1 MSEKGLKIV
10 SLAIENIM
18 KIRAAFIVP
27 KDNMIVVQGEN
38 EAGKSTVLDSILYAF
53 KGDRSLPE
61 LPVKKGSKKG
71 EIVIKIDGNDKIPPF
86 TITRTIT
93 DKKASIE
100 IEPVEVL
107 HGETPRSFMD
117 KIIGSVSFDPLEFI
131 NQEGKRQRQVL
142 LELIGIN
149 VDELDKKEKA
159 VFDERTIKGRE
170 LKTAEA
176 KVKGLK
182 VWNDVKET
190 EEAKVADLSKKLTE
204 AMTFNQD
211 IKNRESANQ
220 RLKESGMDDKA
231 EIASI
236 NNQIFKLQQQI
247 KDLEDAFLNKREQF
261 RVEHKKLSEI
271 EPIDVEII
279 NAELQSIES
288 KNAKIR
294 DNIAYRNMEAELIST
309 RTAYNVLDS
318 RLEILRIER
327 LKLIQEAAIPVSGLT
342 FYEDGLL
349 FNDIPLSQCSDGAKL
364 MIGTAISMA
373 LNPTMKVLRIKDGS
387 LLGPK
392 NMKILE
398 DLVKEKDFQ
407 LWIERVSDKDQ
418 FDKSGKVGIFIEE
431 GEIIEGGAVADK
443 VADTKKSDPVSTK
456 STKQDEEDW

>member
-27 KDNMIVVQGEN
+27 KDNMIVVQGDN
-38 EAGKSTVLDSILYAF
+38 QAGKSSILDSIIMAF

-61 LPVKKGSKKG
+61 MPVHKGSKKG
-71 EIVIKIDGNDKIPPF
+71 EIIIKIDGNDKIPPF

-93 DKKASIE
+93 DKKASIK

-131 NQEGKRQRQVL
+131 NQEGKKQRQVL

-159 VFDERTIKGRE
+159 IFDERTIKGRE
-170 LKTAEA
+170 LKSVEA

-182 VWNDVKET
+182 VWHDVKET
-190 EEAKVADLSKKLTE
+190 EEIKVADLSKKLTE
-204 AMTFNQD
+204 AMNFNQD
-211 IKNRESANQ
+211 IKNRVLANQ
-220 RLKESGMDDKA
+220 NRKNSGV
-231 EIASI
+231 
-236 NNQIFKLQQQI
+236 KLQEEIDELEI
-247 KDLEDAFLNKREQF
+247 KLAKKKTELAEKKEEFRAEKKELEGMELID
-261 RVEHKKLSEI
+261 I
-271 EPIDVEII
+271 ETL

-294 DNIAYRNMEAELIST
+294 DNITYIKENTALTAVVAAHGALDIELESI
-309 RTAYNVLDS
+309 RAD
-318 RLEILRIER
+318 RI
-327 LKLIQEAAIPVSGLT
+327 KMMQDAAIPVPGLT
-342 FYEDGLL
+342 FDEDGLL
-349 FNDIPLSQCSDGAKL
+349 YNSIPLSQCSDGAKL

-373 LNPTMKVLRIKDGS
+373 LNPTMRVLRIKDGS
-387 LLGPK
+387 LLGTK
-392 NMKILE
+392 NLKLLE
-398 DLVKEKDFQ
+398 EIVKEKDFQ

-431 GEIIEGGAVADK
+431 GEITYPVIADK
-443 VADTKKSDPVSTK
+443 IADAKLTIDGVDIAPTVSTV
-456 STKQDEEDW
+456 SAKQDEEDW

>member
-1 MSEKGLKIV
+1 
-10 SLAIENIM
+10 M
-18 KIRAAFIVP
+18 KVKAAFIKP
-27 KDNMIVVQGEN
+27 SDNLIMIQGEN
-38 EAGKSTVLDSILYAF
+38 ESGKSSILDSIVMTF

-61 LPVKKGSKKG
+61 MPVRKGSKKG

-93 DKKASIE
+93 DKKASIK
-100 IEPVEVL
+100 IEPLEVL

-131 NQEGKRQRQVL
+131 NQEGKKQRQVL

-170 LKTAEA
+170 LKSAEA

-190 EEAKVADLSKKLTE
+190 EEIKVADLSKKLTE
-204 AMTFNQD
+204 AMAFNQD

-220 RLKESGMDDKA
+220 RLKESGMNEKVGI
-231 EIASI
+231 ETRK
-236 NNQIFKLQQQI
+236 NQIVALQKQI
-247 KDLEDAFLNKREQF
+247 DELEISVAKKKEQF
-261 RVEHKKLSEI
+261 RTESDKLAEI
-271 EPIDVEII
+271 EPMDIEAL
-279 NAELQSIES
+279 NTELQSIES

-294 DNIAYRNMEAELIST
+294 DNITHTKENESLDIIK
-309 RTAYNVLDS
+309 TAYDKLDT
-318 RLEILRIER
+318 RLEELRTNR
-327 LKLIQEAAIPVSGLT
+327 LKMIREAAIPVPGLT
-342 FYEDGLL
+342 FDDDGLL

-418 FDKSGKVGIFIEE
+418 FDKSGKVGIFIDE
-431 GEIIEGGAVADK
+431 GEIIEGGAIAEKIAD
-443 VADTKKSDPVSTK
+443 VKSTPTDDNNTSTK
-456 STKQDEEDW
+456 PTKQDEEDW